1 MLGWEPP
8 PFRREWRRF
17 RPEWPRCG
25 KEVFCFQPGKPS
37 YLPELPPFQE
47 ELPRFLSEL
56 PPFRPESSSFPQEW
70 PRFHPE
76 KQLFPLEKEPFQR
89 ENIAIN
95 SKSATCYFTGAAD
108 KATGGVGVGGLAALC
123 FRTLL
128 RMSWSFLASVVPLP
142 SKPAIASITPLAS
155 LYAP

>member
-8 PFRREWRRF
+8 PFQREWRRF
-17 RPEWPRCG
+17 RPDWPRCG

-37 YLPELPPFQE
+37 YLP
-47 ELPRFLSEL
+47 EL

-76 KQLFPLEKEPFQR
+76 KQLFPLEKESLQR

-95 SKSATCYFTGAAD
+95 SKSASCYFTGAAD

-128 RMSWSFLASVVPLP
+128 RMFWSFLASVVPLP
-142 SKPAIASITPLAS
+142 N
-155 LYAP
+155 